1 MRAGPGHTV
10 VTLLCDGG
18 ARHLS
23 KFWSDNYLAA
33 AGLLPPPEQA
43 GRELQLL
50 LSGALRQAE
59 A

>member
-1 MRAGPGHTV
+1 M

-23 KFWSDNYLAA
+23 KFWSDDYLRN
-33 AGLLPPPEQA
+33 AGLLPPPEQT
-43 GRELQLL
+43 GRELELL
-50 LSGALRQAE
+50 LSGALRPPE

>member
-1 MRAGPGHTV
+1 M

-23 KFWSDNYLAA
+23 KFWSDDYLAA

-50 LSGALRQAE
+50 LSGALRPAE